1 MHITQLRNATII
13 IATGAHRILVDPM
26 LAPKDALPPLR
37 LFDGKRLRNPVIDL
51 PDNAAQALA
60 GVTHCLITHC
70 QKGHFDHL
78 DRAGK
83 HFLRERAIPVFC
95 TAHDAPYLRE
105 RGLNVQVL
113 EGAGAA
119 PVPFLGGS
127 IQTVRCT
134 HGRGLVGRMMEH
146 GVGYLIRM
154 PGEPTLYLS
163 GDTVLSDPVRE
174 ALLAHQPQVCV
185 IPAGGARMD
194 LGGEIIM
201 GPDEVLAFARL
212 ATGIVVANHLEALSH
227 CPPTRAQ
234 LAAAAHAAGLGSR
247 LRVPGDGE
255 TLVFTADAAA
265 ATGATP
271 ARQTR
276 SR

>member
-13 IATGAHRILVDPM
+13 LHSGAHRILVDPM
-26 LAPKDALPPLR
+26 LAAKDALPPLR
-37 LFDGKRLRNPVIDL
+37 LFDGKRLRNPLLDL
-51 PDNAAQALA
+51 PDNAGEALA

-83 HFLRERAIPVFC
+83 RFLRERGIPVFC

-113 EGAGAA
+113 AAADAA
-119 PVPFLGGS
+119 PVPFLEGT

-154 PGEPTLYLS
+154 PGEPLLYLS
-163 GDTVLSDPVRE
+163 GDTVLSDAVRE
-174 ALLAHQPQVCV
+174 AVLTHQPQVCV

-201 GPDEVLAFARL
+201 GPEEVLAFARL
-212 ATGIVVANHLEALSH
+212 AKGVVVANHLEALSH
-227 CPPTRAQ
+227 CPTTRAQ
-234 LAAAAHAAGLGSR
+234 LEAAGQAAGIGAR
-247 LRVPGDGE
+247 LLVPRDGE
-255 TLVFTADAAA
+255 TLTFTNAAA
-265 ATGATP
+265 AKTG
-271 ARQTR
+271 TR
-276 SR
+276 AS